1 MQSPDVETVQVC
13 VLYVCICVSGSVSTF
28 VRLLVCAHVCMCS
41 CQCVGA
47 QACVCVPIQVLS
59 IWSGPDRSSPYSL
72 SSLSLSL
79 GFPDWTR
86 LGASELQGS
95 VCLPGPRL
103 ELTSELCLTFFFLFF
118 FFLPTLVV
126 GIRTQEARPAWRF
139 PHWLSCLLGS
149 FFITRERK
157 YSFYWCFH
165 ICNIIMPFD
174 CLGENKEK
182 NYSSTHFQRCQTG
195 GHLLLWVSLQGHRQR
210 GCPQPCCWSWTCTS
224 FLSLCLSHFHLR
236 YECICIVSCPL
247 SVSGTFFNYQVKTPG
262 DRPQ

>member
-118 FFLPTLVV
+118 FFFTNLGGRNQNPGSQACMAVPSLTELSSGVFLHYSGKKIQFLLV
-126 GIRTQEARPAWRF
+126 F
-139 PHWLSCLLGS
+139 S
-149 FFITRERK
+149 
-157 YSFYWCFH
+157 
-165 ICNIIMPFD
+165 
-174 CLGENKEK
+174 
-182 NYSSTHFQRCQTG
+182 
-195 GHLLLWVSLQGHRQR
+195 HL
-210 GCPQPCCWSWTCTS
+210 
-224 FLSLCLSHFHLR
+224 
-236 YECICIVSCPL
+236 
-247 SVSGTFFNYQVKTPG
+247 
-262 DRPQ
+262 